1 MSNVLSGQVVI
12 AGRVAGPAL
21 AANEPLSFWGGY
33 DYASGEIIDR
43 RHPLSGQHAAG
54 RVLCLP
60 FTRGSSTTTA
70 VLLEAVKA
78 GTAPAAIITT
88 GVDTFFALASVV
100 ADEMYG
106 QPVPL
111 LALAQQDFARLR
123 SGDWIALDGDGTLM
137 VQPRPNDNTYWVSER
152 LLAGEYPGHW
162 DDAVARQRLQAY
174 LDSGVTCF
182 VDLTED
188 GELAPYD
195 HLLPMHGAN
204 GQRIIYQRMAI
215 RDLGLPRSPEFMAA
229 ILDRIEEAVGAGH
242 TVNVHCWGGIGRT
255 GTVVGCYLARQG
267 CSGDE
272 ALAEIASHW
281 QTVEKHTRH
290 PRSPEMPE
298 QMAYVRLWASQSGDE
313 TAHAR

>member
-1 MSNVLSGQVVI
+1 MNNLLSGQVVI
-12 AGRVAGPAL
+12 AGRAAAPAL

-33 DYASGEIIDR
+33 DYATGEIIDR
-43 RHPLSGQHAAG
+43 RHPLSGQVAAG

-111 LALAQQDFARLR
+111 LALGEEDFARLR
-123 SGDWIALDGDGTLM
+123 SGDWIALDGDGALM
-137 VQPRPNDNTYWVSER
+137 VRPRPNDNTYWVSSH

-162 DDAVARQRLQAY
+162 DDAVARRRLQAY
-174 LDSGVTCF
+174 LDAGVTCF
-182 VDLTED
+182 VDLTEE
-188 GELAPYD
+188 GELVPYD
-195 HLLPMHGAN
+195 HLLPTHAPN
-204 GQRIIYQRMAI
+204 GQRIVYQRMAI

-229 ILDRIEEAVGAGH
+229 TLDKIDQAIAAGH
-242 TVNVHCWGGIGRT
+242 TVCVHCWGGIGRT
-255 GTVVGCYLARQG
+255 GTMVGCHLVRRG
-267 CSGDE
+267 RSGDQ
-272 ALAEIASHW
+272 ALAEIARHW
-281 QTVEKHTRH
+281 QTVEKRTRH
-290 PRSPEMPE
+290 PRSPQMPE
-298 QMAYVRLWASQSGDE
+298 QVAYVRLWANHERTSP
-313 TAHAR
+313 TP

>member
-1 MSNVLSGQVVI
+1 MSNLVSGQVVI
-12 AGRVAGPAL
+12 AGRAAAPAL

-33 DYASGEIIDR
+33 DHATGEIIDR
-43 RHPLSGQHAAG
+43 RHPLSGQIAAG

-78 GTAPAAIITT
+78 GTAPAAILTT

-111 LALAQQDFARLR
+111 CALAEEDFARLR
-123 SGDWIALDGDGTLM
+123 TGDWIALDGDGTLM
-137 VQPRPNDNTYWVSER
+137 VRPRPSANSYWAGER
-152 LLAGEYPGHW
+152 LLAAEYPGHW
-162 DDAVARQRLQAY
+162 DDDVARRRLQAY

-182 VDLTED
+182 IDLTEE
-188 GELAPYD
+188 GELVPYD
-195 HLLPMHGAN
+195 HLLPAHAADGR
-204 GQRIIYQRMAI
+204 RIIYQRMAI

-229 ILDRIEEAVGAGH
+229 ILDKIDHGIAAGH
-242 TVNVHCWGGIGRT
+242 TVCIHCWGGIGRT
-255 GTVVGCYLARQG
+255 GTVVGCHLVRHG
-267 CSGDE
+267 RNGDQ
-272 ALAEIASHW
+272 ALAEIAHHW
-281 QTVEKHTRH
+281 QTVEKRSRH

-298 QMAYVRLWASQSGDE
+298 QMAYVRLWASYSGN
-313 TAHAR
+313 A

>member
-1 MSNVLSGQVVI
+1 MSNLVPGQVVI
-12 AGRVAGPAL
+12 SGQAAAPAL

-33 DYASGEIIDR
+33 DHATGEIIDR
-43 RHPLSGQHAAG
+43 RHPLSGQVAAG

-78 GTAPAAIITT
+78 GTAPAAIVTT

-111 LALAQQDFARLR
+111 LALGEENFARLR
-123 SGDWIALDGDGTLM
+123 TGDWIALDGDGALM
-137 VQPRPNDNTYWVSER
+137 VRPRPNGNTYWVSGH

-162 DDAVARQRLQAY
+162 DDAVALQRLQAY

-188 GELAPYD
+188 GELVPYD
-195 HLLPMHGAN
+195 HLLPARSPT
-204 GQRIIYQRMAI
+204 GQPVVYQRMAI
-215 RDLGLPRSPEFMAA
+215 RDLGVPRSPEYMAA
-229 ILDRIEEAVGAGH
+229 ILDKIDQAMAAGH
-242 TVNVHCWGGIGRT
+242 TVCVHCWGGIGRT
-255 GTVVGCYLARQG
+255 GTVVGCHLVRRG
-267 CSGDE
+267 WSGDE
-272 ALAEIASHW
+272 ALAEIARHW
-281 QTVEKHTRH
+281 QTVEKRTRH

-298 QMAYVRLWASQSGDE
+298 QAAYVRLWASYDRPRQFS
-313 TAHAR
+313 

>member
-1 MSNVLSGQVVI
+1 MVTMSAVFHGQTVI
-12 AGRVAGPAL
+12 PGRAAGPAL

-33 DYASGEIIDR
+33 DYATGEIIDR

-54 RVLCLP
+54 RILCLP

-78 GTAPAAIITT
+78 GTAPAAILTT
-88 GVDTFFALASVV
+88 GVDSFFALASVV
-100 ADEMYG
+100 ADELYG

-111 LALAQQDFARLR
+111 VALTPEDFARLR
-123 SGDWIALDGDGTLM
+123 SGDWIALDGDGALM
-137 VQPRPNDNTYWVSER
+137 VRPRPNANTYWVSGQ

-174 LDSGVTCF
+174 LDSGVTHF

-188 GELAPYD
+188 GELVPYD
-195 HLLPMHGAN
+195 HLLPTQAAN
-204 GQRIIYQRMAI
+204 SQRIVYRRMAI

-229 ILDRIEEAVGAGH
+229 ILDQIDQAVEQGH
-242 TVNVHCWGGIGRT
+242 TVCVHCWGGIGRT
-255 GTVVGCYLARQG
+255 GTVVGCHLVRRG
-267 CSGDE
+267 WSGDQ
-272 ALAEIASHW
+272 ALAEVARHW
-281 QTVEKHTRH
+281 QTVEKRSRH

-298 QMAYVRLWASQSGDE
+298 QVAYVRLWAGYDNSRK
-313 TAHAR
+313 A